1 MRTFVMVKPDGVKRG
16 LVGEI
21 VKRFERYGFRLAGI
35 KVLRVEKQRAEKLY
49 AVHKGKPF
57 YNDLM
62 NYITSGPVAAISL
75 DISMGPEDAIKLVR
89 KIVGATNPL
98 NAEMGSIRGDYG
110 CFLSEN
116 IIHASDSKESA
127 DYELPIFFDE
137 SELVKY

>member
-1 MRTFVMVKPDGVKRG
+1 MVKPDGVKRG

-35 KVLRVEKQRAEKLY
+35 KVLRVEKQSAEKLY

-75 DISMGPEDAIKLVR
+75 DIPLGPEDAIKLVR

-110 CFLSEN
+110 CLLSEN